1 MVFLYQYNEPP
12 IGGVERYWITLMCS
26 ITFFV
31 IVFMTSDLCDPPV
44 YWCIFPFIG
53 FGTGMLWIYI
63 EANEILN
70 ILTSLGEICPYSC
83 SKALPLMLGT
93 FWNVSNAVM
102 GLTFLGW
109 ANNVGDFVADL
120 AIAKDGQARC
130 AFSAAFA
137 GPPLYLLASV
147 GLACF
152 VTSMT
157 NNGQPIPIFIE
168 NVEIVLFIR
177 KRVF

>member
-12 IGGVERYWITLMCS
+12 IGGVERYWIALMCS

-70 ILTSLGEICPYSC
+70 ILTSLGEIRPYKC
-83 SKALPLMLGT
+83 SKAFTFDVRNVLERQQCCNGINIPWLG
-93 FWNVSNAVM
+93 
-102 GLTFLGW
+102 
-109 ANNVGDFVADL
+109 
-120 AIAKDGQARC
+120 K
-130 AFSAAFA
+130 
-137 GPPLYLLASV
+137 
-147 GLACF
+147 
-152 VTSMT
+152 
-157 NNGQPIPIFIE
+157 
-168 NVEIVLFIR
+168 
-177 KRVF
+177 